1 MKISRENKKTALR
14 IITSAL
20 VILAVIALGYLVL
33 YFLGWTALTQEQ
45 LQGYIQ
51 STGAIAPL
59 IFILISFLQVTF
71 IPVPG
76 AITILAGNYLFGGF
90 QSFVYSYIGM
100 LIGAL
105 FAFFLGKTVGR
116 PFVNWIVGSP
126 QKVDDWLK
134 KLKGKHT
141 IILFFMFLLPFF
153 PDDILCTVAGLLPIG
168 YGGFMLMQ
176 VITRATSIGFT
187 LLLMSGEFIPYH
199 GWGIAVLGVIA
210 TACIIAFVVSW
221 KYSKEI
227 NDFFVRFT
235 NKLFTKRNSQ
245 KEEDGN

>member
-1 MKISRENKKTALR
+1 MTENNKKSLVKLVGSFFLIAIFLMVAYFIFEEFGLTHLTR
-14 IITSAL
+14 QEIQQFIISTG
-20 VILAVIALGYLVL
+20 VIAP
-33 YFLGWTALTQEQ
+33 
-45 LQGYIQ
+45 
-51 STGAIAPL
+51 IA
-59 IFILISFLQVTF
+59 FIAISFLQVTF

-141 IILFFMFLLPFF
+141 VILFFMFLLPFF

-210 TACIIAFVVSW
+210 AACIIAFFVSW